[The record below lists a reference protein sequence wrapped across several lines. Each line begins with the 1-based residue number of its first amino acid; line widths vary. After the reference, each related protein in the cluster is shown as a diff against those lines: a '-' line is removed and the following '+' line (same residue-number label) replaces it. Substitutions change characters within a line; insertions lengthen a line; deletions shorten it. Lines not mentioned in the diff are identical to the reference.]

1 METEQT
7 KLTRQKKKLHALHKF
22 ESVLEQFK
30 YCRWGWDTVFVITVR
45 KELEKETK
53 EVIDV
58 AKTKANTLGIDALR
72 KTASYPVLVLLYFLY
87 TQYE

>member
-1 METEQT
+1 M
-7 KLTRQKKKLHALHKF
+7 
-22 ESVLEQFK
+22 
-30 YCRWGWDTVFVITVR
+30 FVITVR

>member
-7 KLTRQKKKLHALHKF
+7 KLTRHKNKLHALHKY
-22 ESVLEQFK
+22 ESVPEQFR
-30 YCRWGWDTVFVITVR
+30 YCRWGWDTLFVITVR
-45 KELEKETK
+45 KQLEKETK

-58 AKTKANTLGIDALR
+58 AKRGADTLGIDALG